1 MEAFLRQAE
10 EPSPAA
16 VDLLF
21 TTPWIHNNSE
31 HCQETTPS
39 ATLSPRTVTAH
50 RLAFSHKN
58 GKVCPRPS
66 FSSAFLCSR
75 HGQEVITQKTGHWGW
90 CCPHPLARLAHCT
103 GLGPGLCLRA
113 GRCPRPWAPEQSPYP
128 PMGLK
133 FSILHYVV
141 LITVLNFR

>member
-39 ATLSPRTVTAH
+39 ATLSPRTVTA
-50 RLAFSHKN
+50 
-58 GKVCPRPS
+58 
-66 FSSAFLCSR
+66 
-75 HGQEVITQKTGHWGW
+75 
-90 CCPHPLARLAHCT
+90 T
-103 GLGPGLCLRA
+103 GLRFPTKMGKFAPDQVSLLPFYAA
-113 GRCPRPWAPEQSPYP
+113 GMDR
-128 PMGLK
+128 K
-133 FSILHYVV
+133 
-141 LITVLNFR
+141 